1 MKLRVEE
8 ALEGS
13 QEGSANEAVL
23 SLGKKNKKGNKPSER
38 EK

>member
-23 SLGKKNKKGNKPSER
+23 SLKKKKGNKPSER